1 MKITITTI
9 PLYQFNLF
17 KTFTVNTT
25 KFKKRKKETINTRSV
40 LKENVPENNYVIWF
54 SILRTS
60 IEIEQEF
67 PAVGEIIRLN
77 SPFIYTIWEENCLK
91 IGLPIKAQE

>member
-1 MKITITTI
+1 M
-9 PLYQFNLF
+9 
-17 KTFTVNTT
+17 
-25 KFKKRKKETINTRSV
+25 
-40 LKENVPENNYVIWF
+40 LKENIPENNYVIWF

-67 PAVGEIIRLN
+67 PAVDEIIRLN
-77 SPFIYTIWEENCLK
+77 SSFIYTIWEENCLK